1 MSALTG
7 LMIGISVL
15 LTAMISGLFGMAGGL
30 ILLGV
35 LLALLDV
42 GPAMILLGFTQF
54 ASNGWRCILWLEHVR
69 WRLFGGFALGA
80 LVAFGLMRL
89 LAPIPSKAFIYLF
102 IGALPFA
109 TELLPQNRAPDIS
122 KPYMALFCGFLLTIL
137 QMIGG
142 AAGNVLAVFF
152 QAGTLDRREIVA
164 TKAVMQALNH
174 ALRVIYF
181 GSLVGF
187 APAGLKL
194 WQIAGC
200 MGLAIVGT
208 TLGAQALK
216 RISNDNFRVW
226 SQWLIRAISVVYIV
240 RGLSLAL

>member
-1 MSALTG
+1 MSALTS
-7 LMIGISVL
+7 LVIGIAVV
-15 LTAMISGLFGMAGGL
+15 LTAIVSGVFGMAGGL
-30 ILLGV
+30 MLLGV

-42 GPAMILLGFTQF
+42 APAMLLLGFTQF
-54 ASNGWRCILWLEHVR
+54 ASNGWRCLLWVKHVR

-80 LVAFGLMRL
+80 FAAFGLMRM
-89 LAPIPSKAFIYLF
+89 LALIPPKGFVYLF

-109 TELLPQNRAPDIS
+109 TELLPQSRAPDIS
-122 KPYMALFCGFLLTIL
+122 RPYMAVFCGFLLTTL

-152 QAGTLDRREIVA
+152 QASTFDRREIVA
-164 TKAVMQALNH
+164 TKAVMQTLNH

-200 MGLAIVGT
+200 MGLAIIGA
-208 TLGAQALK
+208 TLGARVLT
-216 RISNDNFRVW
+216 RISNHDFRRW
-226 SQWLIRAISVVYIV
+226 SQGLIRAISAVYLL
-240 RGLSLAL
+240 RGLSLML